1 MGAGDPHLDETQ
13 GEYGEK
19 VPGFSVDDL
28 LKFSTLF
35 EWFVTVGGSSRLRLP
50 VRKST

>member
-1 MGAGDPHLDETQ
+1 MGAGDPLLDETQ
-13 GEYGEK
+13 GGYGEK
-19 VPGFSVDDL
+19 GFRIDGL

-35 EWFVTVGGSSRLRLP
+35 EWFATVGGTSRLRLK